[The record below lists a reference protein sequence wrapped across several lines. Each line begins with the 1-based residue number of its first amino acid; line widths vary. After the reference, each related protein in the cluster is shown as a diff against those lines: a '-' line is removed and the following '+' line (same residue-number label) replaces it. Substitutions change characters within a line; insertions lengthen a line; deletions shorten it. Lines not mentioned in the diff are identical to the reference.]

1 MFFKEG
7 FHFENLI
14 LICFIRPGMKTGIS
28 GSFFFPL
35 MLYYPSADGDPCS
48 SFVFLKQMI
57 HLFRVGLFRW
67 QVITL
72 IPHP

>member
-28 GSFFFPL
+28 LSIFIFL
-35 MLYYPSADGDPCS
+35 ML
-48 SFVFLKQMI
+48 
-57 HLFRVGLFRW
+57 
-67 QVITL
+67 
-72 IPHP
+72 